1 MSLLTFSF
9 LFFLVKSQVLYL
21 TSLGLSSVRKSFSN
35 TGSEEYLISEK
46 DLGLAINMESKL
58 VSHVSSRP
66 SFNFIAYIPT
76 LAQTPLHIES
86 ETIAKQTQET
96 NSFLVPRWGGVS
108 IWNLYNS
115 TNGIKSKFDDVTMM
129 RIVITQLRLLLGLQ
143 PEQKL
148 GKFGNVQYLARTEN
162 VITLWEKD
170 FMSRLKLEENLVT
183 TRVTLQSLAHLLSKI
198 SNIVITQEVAEDV
211 QSAVKS
217 YDDAVKCLANGQPPK
232 TCFESSKDSFVTAE
246 RVFFENSL
254 LALLYFP
261 EDQKYAI
268 YIPLFLPI
276 LFSFFGCMFPVLK
289 DYLKKLVGKGNKI
302 E

>member
-1 MSLLTFSF
+1 M
-9 LFFLVKSQVLYL
+9 LYL
-21 TSLGLSSVRKSFSN
+21 TSLGLPSVKKTLTSSGN
-35 TGSEEYLISEK
+35 EEFLISEK

-76 LAQTPLHIES
+76 LAQTPLHIEQDVDGS
-86 ETIAKQTQET
+86 RVQET
-96 NSFLVPRWGGVS
+96 DSFLVPRWGGVS
-108 IWNLYNS
+108 IWNLYN
-115 TNGIKSKFDDVTMM
+115 TTTRTKENFDDVTMM
-129 RIVITQLRLLLGLQ
+129 KIVITQLRLLLGLQ
-143 PEQKL
+143 HEKH
-148 GKFGNVQYLARTEN
+148 GNVQYLPRTEHL
-162 VITLWEKD
+162 VTLWEKD

-217 YDDAVKCLANGQPPK
+217 YDEAISCLENGQPPQA
-232 TCFESSKDSFVTAE
+232 CFKSSKDSFVMSE

-276 LFSFFGCMFPVLK
+276 TFSFVGCIVPLLK
-289 DYLKKLVGKGNKI
+289 EFFKRFLGKGNK
-302 E
+302 ED